1 MTLALPSISSPE
13 LLELGML
20 FGCSVCTYD
29 KKNYMFI
36 FRIKIYQVYYSLSV
50 VTLYVLYVH
59 FRPAAARKFVEEGV
73 KTLEGL
79 CSICLK
85 LKLIHILCG

>member
-1 MTLALPSISSPE
+1 
-13 LLELGML
+13 ML

-29 KKNYMFI
+29 KNNYMFI